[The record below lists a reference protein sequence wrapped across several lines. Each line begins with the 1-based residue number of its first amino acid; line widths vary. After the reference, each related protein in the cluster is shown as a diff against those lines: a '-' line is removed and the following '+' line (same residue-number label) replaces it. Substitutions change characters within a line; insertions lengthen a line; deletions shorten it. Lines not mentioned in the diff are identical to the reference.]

1 VIALLT
7 RSVRAGSRAGVQFSL
22 SKVSNV
28 GMTVRRGS
36 SVVWRNGATLESG
49 RPRLLWLAPK
59 RDGVYTVSL
68 SATDPADN
76 FSTANGTV
84 TVKG

>member
-1 VIALLT
+1 
-7 RSVRAGSRAGVQFSL
+7 
-22 SKVSNV
+22 
-28 GMTVRRGS
+28 MTVRRGS

-68 SATDPADN
+68 SATDPAGN